1 METNHPTASS
11 PAPSSLIG
19 SRLQGAYFHDCWAIA
34 PAHARLDPLDQFL
47 RVARSTPA
55 WIDLL
60 MRLRNRV
67 VSVLGLKDLGSLS
80 SIEPAQPASPY
91 QPGDRIGIFTLI
103 SASASEVLLGDQDKH
118 LDVVVS
124 IHVSAASAEAGPVV
138 VRVTTVV
145 HVHNW
150 LGRLYMIPVRPAH
163 RIIVKTMVRA
173 MGNGG

>member
-1 METNHPTASS
+1 
-11 PAPSSLIG
+11 
-19 SRLQGAYFHDCWAIA
+19 
-34 PAHARLDPLDQFL
+34 
-47 RVARSTPA
+47 
-55 WIDLL
+55 

-80 SIEPAQPASPY
+80 SIDATPPVCPY

-103 SASASEVLLGDQDKH
+103 SASASEVLLGDRDKH

-124 IHVSAASAEAGPVV
+124 IHTTAASTQTSPAV

-173 MGNGG
+173 MGNG